1 LLAGWDYTITS
12 RSQQGFSGAREWEW
26 DAVVE
31 QRVVIS
37 AREKRDANA
46 VQLLLVDSHW
56 LIIPLILRAGR
67 QGLMGIL
74 ESLVQ
79 AVQDGEDEDAQA
91 LAQQAMAEKLEPLT
105 VVDALTD
112 AIREVGDRFE
122 RMEIFLPEMMLAAK
136 AMQKA
141 LEPVSP
147 YLEQL
152 KEQRPPKG
160 TVVVGTVE
168 GDIHE
173 IGKSIVALL
182 LEVNGYAV
190 HDLGPDVNALDFI
203 KKAQEVE
210 ADVIGA
216 SALMTTT
223 MPGQQEIVEL
233 LKDMGLRERFIV
245 MVGGTPVTDAWAEEI
260 GADSWAENAMQAVT
274 VLDKVMALRRGN
286 ASATL

>member
-1 LLAGWDYTITS
+1 
-12 RSQQGFSGAREWEW
+12 
-26 DAVVE
+26 
-31 QRVVIS
+31 
-37 AREKRDANA
+37 
-46 VQLLLVDSHW
+46 
-56 LIIPLILRAGR
+56 
-67 QGLMGIL
+67 M
-74 ESLVQ
+74 
-79 AVQDGEDEDAQA
+79 
-91 LAQQAMAEKLEPLT
+91 AQQAMTEKMEPLA

-141 LEPVSP
+141 LEPVGP

-152 KEQRPPKG
+152 KEQRPSKG
-160 TVVVGTVE
+160 IVVVGTVE

-182 LEVNGYAV
+182 LEVNGYTV

-203 KKAQEVE
+203 KKAQEVQ

-223 MPGQQEIVEL
+223 MPGQQEIIEL
-233 LKDMGLRERFIV
+233 LKDMGLRDRFVV

-274 VLDKVMALRRGN
+274 VLDKIMTLRRGN

>member
-1 LLAGWDYTITS
+1 
-12 RSQQGFSGAREWEW
+12 
-26 DAVVE
+26 
-31 QRVVIS
+31 
-37 AREKRDANA
+37 
-46 VQLLLVDSHW
+46 
-56 LIIPLILRAGR
+56 
-67 QGLMGIL
+67 MGIL
-74 ESLVQ
+74 ESLVK

-91 LAQQAMAEKLEPLT
+91 LAQRAMTEKMEPLA

-141 LEPVSP
+141 LEPVGP

-152 KEQRPPKG
+152 KEQRPSKG
-160 TVVVGTVE
+160 IVVVGTVE

-182 LEVNGYAV
+182 LEVNGYTV
-190 HDLGPDVNALDFI
+190 HDLGPDVNALDFV
-203 KKAQEVE
+203 KKAQEVQ

-223 MPGQQEIVEL
+223 MPGQQEIIEL
-233 LKDMGLRERFIV
+233 LKDMGLRDRFVV

-274 VLDKVMALRRGN
+274 VLDKIMTLRRGN

>member
-1 LLAGWDYTITS
+1 MEI
-12 RSQQGFSGAREWEW
+12 
-26 DAVVE
+26 
-31 QRVVIS
+31 
-37 AREKRDANA
+37 
-46 VQLLLVDSHW
+46 VQ
-56 LIIPLILRAGR
+56 
-67 QGLMGIL
+67 
-74 ESLVQ
+74 SLVQ
-79 AVQDGEDEDAQA
+79 AVQDGEDEDALA
-91 LAQQAMAEKLEPLT
+91 LAQQAMAAEMDPLT

-122 RMEIFLPEMMLAAK
+122 RMEVFLPEMMLAAR

-141 LEPVSP
+141 LEPLAP
-147 YLEQL
+147 HLEQL
-152 KEQRPPKG
+152 REKRRQKG
-160 TVVVGTVE
+160 TVVIGTVE

-190 HDLGPDVNALDFI
+190 HDLGADVNALDFI
-203 KKAQEVE
+203 KKAQELE

-223 MPGQQEIVEL
+223 MPGQQEILEL
-233 LKDMGLRERFIV
+233 LKDMKLRDRFLV

-260 GADSWAENAMQAVT
+260 GADAWAENAMQAVA
-274 VLDKVMALRRGN
+274 VLDKVMEVRRGH

>member
-1 LLAGWDYTITS
+1 MDL
-12 RSQQGFSGAREWEW
+12 
-26 DAVVE
+26 
-31 QRVVIS
+31 
-37 AREKRDANA
+37 
-46 VQLLLVDSHW
+46 
-56 LIIPLILRAGR
+56 
-67 QGLMGIL
+67 L

-79 AVQDGEDEDAQA
+79 AVEDGEDEDALA
-91 LAQQAMAEKLEPLT
+91 LAQQAMADKMDPLA

-122 RMEIFLPEMMLAAK
+122 RMEVFLPEMMLAAQ

-141 LEPVSP
+141 LEPVAP
-147 YLEQL
+147 HLELL
-152 KEQRPPKG
+152 KEKRPPKG
-160 TVVVGTVE
+160 TVVIGTVE

-182 LEVNGYAV
+182 LEVNGYTV
-190 HDLGPDVNALDFI
+190 HDMGPDVNALDFI
-203 KKAQEVE
+203 KKAQEVD

-260 GADSWAENAMQAVT
+260 GADSWAENAMQAVA
-274 VLDKVMALRRGN
+274 VLGKVMELRRGD
-286 ASATL
+286 ASATV

>member
-1 LLAGWDYTITS
+1 
-12 RSQQGFSGAREWEW
+12 
-26 DAVVE
+26 
-31 QRVVIS
+31 
-37 AREKRDANA
+37 
-46 VQLLLVDSHW
+46 
-56 LIIPLILRAGR
+56 
-67 QGLMGIL
+67 MGIL
-74 ESLVQ
+74 ENLVQ
-79 AVQDGEDEDAQA
+79 AVEDGEEEDALA
-91 LAQQAMAEKLEPLT
+91 LSQQAMADKMDPLE

-122 RMEIFLPEMMLAAK
+122 RMEVFLPEMMLAAQ

-141 LEPVSP
+141 LEPIEP

-152 KEQRPPKG
+152 KEERPPKG
-160 TVVVGTVE
+160 TVVIGTAE

-182 LEVNGYAV
+182 LGVNGYTV

-203 KKAQEVE
+203 KKAQEFE

-233 LKDMGLRERFIV
+233 LKDMGLRERFVV

-260 GADSWAENAMQAVT
+260 GADAWAENAIQAVE
-274 VLDKVMALRRGN
+274 VLDKVMELRRGD

>member
-1 LLAGWDYTITS
+1 MDLL
-12 RSQQGFSGAREWEW
+12 
-26 DAVVE
+26 
-31 QRVVIS
+31 
-37 AREKRDANA
+37 K
-46 VQLLLVDSHW
+46 
-56 LIIPLILRAGR
+56 
-67 QGLMGIL
+67 
-74 ESLVQ
+74 SLVQ
-79 AVQDGEDEDAQA
+79 AVEDGEDEDALA
-91 LAQQAMAEKLEPLT
+91 LAQQAMADKMDPLA

-122 RMEIFLPEMMLAAK
+122 RMEVFLPEMMLAAQ

-141 LEPVSP
+141 LEPVAP
-147 YLEQL
+147 HLERL
-152 KEQRPPKG
+152 KEKRPPKG
-160 TVVVGTVE
+160 TVVIGTVE

-182 LEVNGYAV
+182 LEVNGYTV
-190 HDLGPDVNALDFI
+190 HDMGPDVNALDFI
-203 KKAQEVE
+203 KKAQEVD

-260 GADSWAENAMQAVT
+260 GADSWAESAMQAVV
-274 VLDKVMALRRGN
+274 VLDKVMALRRGD

>member
-1 LLAGWDYTITS
+1 
-12 RSQQGFSGAREWEW
+12 
-26 DAVVE
+26 
-31 QRVVIS
+31 
-37 AREKRDANA
+37 
-46 VQLLLVDSHW
+46 
-56 LIIPLILRAGR
+56 
-67 QGLMGIL
+67 MGIL

-79 AVQDGEDEDAQA
+79 AVQDGEDGDALA
-91 LAQQAMAEKLEPLT
+91 LAQQAMAEKMEPLT

-141 LEPVSP
+141 LEPLGP
-147 YLEQL
+147 YLEEL

-223 MPGQQEIVEL
+223 MPGQQEIIEL
-233 LKDMGLRERFIV
+233 LKDMELRDRFHVI
-245 MVGGTPVTDAWAEEI
+245 VGGTPVTADWAEEI
-260 GADSWAENAMQAVT
+260 GADSWAENAMQAVA
-274 VLDKVMALRRGN
+274 VLDGAMEASKGH

>member
-1 LLAGWDYTITS
+1 
-12 RSQQGFSGAREWEW
+12 
-26 DAVVE
+26 
-31 QRVVIS
+31 
-37 AREKRDANA
+37 
-46 VQLLLVDSHW
+46 
-56 LIIPLILRAGR
+56 
-67 QGLMGIL
+67 MGIL
-74 ESLVQ
+74 ESLTQ

-91 LAQQAMAEKLEPLT
+91 LAQQAMAEKMEPLA

-122 RMEIFLPEMMLAAK
+122 RMEVFLPEMMLAAK

-141 LEPVSP
+141 LEPVAP

-160 TVVVGTVE
+160 TVVMGTVE

-182 LEVNGYAV
+182 LEVNGYKV

-203 KKAQEVE
+203 KKAQEVQ

-223 MPGQQEIVEL
+223 MPGQQEIIEL
-233 LKDMGLRERFIV
+233 LRDMGLRDRFVV

-274 VLDKVMALRRGN
+274 VLDKIMALRRGN
-286 ASATL
+286 ASAAV

>member
-1 LLAGWDYTITS
+1 MLL
-12 RSQQGFSGAREWEW
+12 RREVGMEI
-26 DAVVE
+26 V
-31 QRVVIS
+31 
-37 AREKRDANA
+37 
-46 VQLLLVDSHW
+46 
-56 LIIPLILRAGR
+56 
-67 QGLMGIL
+67 

-79 AVQDGEDEDAQA
+79 AVQDGEDEDALA
-91 LAQQAMAEKLEPLT
+91 LAQQAMAAEMDPLT

-122 RMEIFLPEMMLAAK
+122 RMEVFLPEMMLAAK

-141 LEPVSP
+141 LEPLTP
-147 YLEQL
+147 YLEKLQE
-152 KEQRPPKG
+152 KRRQKG
-160 TVVVGTVE
+160 TVVIGTVE

-203 KKAQEVE
+203 KQAQQFE

-233 LKDMGLRERFIV
+233 LKDMHLRDQFLV
-245 MVGGTPVTDAWAEEI
+245 MVGGTPVTAEWAEEI

-274 VLDKVMALRRGN
+274 ALDRAMETRRSH

>member
-1 LLAGWDYTITS
+1 
-12 RSQQGFSGAREWEW
+12 
-26 DAVVE
+26 
-31 QRVVIS
+31 
-37 AREKRDANA
+37 
-46 VQLLLVDSHW
+46 
-56 LIIPLILRAGR
+56 
-67 QGLMGIL
+67 MGTL
-74 ESLVQ
+74 ESLVE
-79 AVQDGEDEDAQA
+79 AVTNGEDEEAEA
-91 LAQQAMAEKLEPLT
+91 LASQAMADKMDPLK
-105 VVDALTD
+105 VVDGLTE

-122 RMEIFLPEMMLAAK
+122 RMEVFLPELMLAAK
-136 AMQKA
+136 AMQRA
-141 LEPVSP
+141 LEPVTP
-147 YLEQL
+147 YLEER
-152 KEQRPPKG
+152 KIEREHKG
-160 TVVVGTVE
+160 TVVIGTVE

-190 HDLGPDVNALDFI
+190 HDMGPDVNALDFI

-260 GADSWAENAMQAVT
+260 GADSWAESAMQAVT
-274 VLDKVMALRRGN
+274 VLDKVMALRRGD

>member
-1 LLAGWDYTITS
+1 
-12 RSQQGFSGAREWEW
+12 
-26 DAVVE
+26 
-31 QRVVIS
+31 
-37 AREKRDANA
+37 
-46 VQLLLVDSHW
+46 
-56 LIIPLILRAGR
+56 
-67 QGLMGIL
+67 MGML

-79 AVQDGEDEDAQA
+79 AVQDGEDEDALA
-91 LAQQAMAEKLEPLT
+91 LAQQAMADKMDPLA

-112 AIREVGDRFE
+112 ALREVGDRFE
-122 RMEIFLPEMMLAAK
+122 RMEVFLPEMMLAAQ

-141 LEPVSP
+141 LEPVAP
-147 YLEQL
+147 HLEQL
-152 KEQRPPKG
+152 KEKRPRKG
-160 TVVVGTVE
+160 TVVIGTVE

-182 LEVNGYAV
+182 LEVNGYTV

-203 KKAQEVE
+203 KKAQEVD

-260 GADSWAENAMQAVT
+260 GADSWAENAMQAVA
-274 VLDKVMALRRGN
+274 VLDKVMELRRGD
-286 ASATL
+286 ASATV

>member
-1 LLAGWDYTITS
+1 
-12 RSQQGFSGAREWEW
+12 
-26 DAVVE
+26 
-31 QRVVIS
+31 
-37 AREKRDANA
+37 
-46 VQLLLVDSHW
+46 
-56 LIIPLILRAGR
+56 
-67 QGLMGIL
+67 MGIL
-74 ESLVQ
+74 ESLVK

-91 LAQQAMAEKLEPLT
+91 LAQQAMAEKMEPLA

-141 LEPVSP
+141 LEPVGP

-152 KEQRPPKG
+152 KEQRPSKG

-182 LEVNGYAV
+182 LEVNGYTV

-203 KKAQEVE
+203 KKAQEVQ

-223 MPGQQEIVEL
+223 MPGQQEIIEL
-233 LKDMGLRERFIV
+233 LKDMGLRDRFVV

-274 VLDKVMALRRGN
+274 VLDKIMTLRRGN

>member
-1 LLAGWDYTITS
+1 
-12 RSQQGFSGAREWEW
+12 
-26 DAVVE
+26 
-31 QRVVIS
+31 
-37 AREKRDANA
+37 
-46 VQLLLVDSHW
+46 
-56 LIIPLILRAGR
+56 
-67 QGLMGIL
+67 MGIL

-91 LAQQAMAEKLEPLT
+91 LAQQAMTEKMEPLA

-122 RMEIFLPEMMLAAK
+122 RMEVFLPEMMLAAK

-141 LEPVSP
+141 LEPVGP

-152 KEQRPPKG
+152 KEQRPSKG
-160 TVVVGTVE
+160 TVVIGTVE

-182 LEVNGYAV
+182 LEVNGYTV

-203 KKAQEVE
+203 KKAQEVQ
-210 ADVIGA
+210 AD
-216 SALMTTT
+216 
-223 MPGQQEIVEL
+223 
-233 LKDMGLRERFIV
+233 
-245 MVGGTPVTDAWAEEI
+245 VGGTPVTDAWAEEI

-274 VLDKVMALRRGN
+274 VLDKVMALRRGH